1 MLIFKNS
8 FKKILKSLGRFFSL
22 IFIIAL
28 GSAFFSG
35 LRETSSDMIKTMDH
49 YYDEYHLMDFRVVS
63 TMGLTD
69 DDVASLQGLAN
80 VSVVEPA
87 YSFETVVD
95 GYATKVYS
103 ITDEVNQVH
112 LIEGRMPE
120 NANEILVEVGTYS
133 LGDTVTF
140 ESDSLDYISNQSF
153 TVVGLIESPMYI
165 YNSKGIS
172 TVGSGKL
179 DTFMYILKDN
189 FTLEAYTEVY
199 ILAKDNLTTTA
210 YMDDY
215 ENQVLLLNA
224 ELQNLRPIRETAR
237 YEELFEEAMNEVYK
251 AQDELNEEKSKGEKE
266 FQDAWNEILE
276 NEKSIQNGWIEY
288 NNGYATLNETKA
300 NMESTFA
307 STRSQLEASESA
319 LSESLQSFNLTYE
332 EIPNAIATANTQIA
346 SLRAMLEGLEE
357 GSEEYLALSK
367 QITALQSYSEGLSK
381 ILEAKQEID
390 NGYASLNDGIATW
403 NQEYQSGLNS
413 LRSSYQQL
421 VDAEAQLENGKK
433 EYEANYQTFTTEIN
447 DALKEI
453 DDARE
458 EVLNME
464 KPVWYLFDRED
475 NSGYTTFYDTAT
487 KVDAIATVFPVFFII
502 VALLMCLNTMTRMI
516 EEERS
521 EIGLFT
527 SLGYSKGKIVASYI
541 FYVLIASTIGL
552 LLGLSIGYF
561 VVPIII
567 YQVYSASFT
576 ISNLITVLN
585 VPVSL
590 IIIFVCYF
598 IMSFVTYLTLYRDF
612 KIMPANLL
620 RPEAPKMGK
629 RVFLEKIGFLWK
641 WLSFTWKVTV
651 RNLFRYK
658 KRIIM
663 TLIGITGC
671 TALLLTG
678 FGIQDSI
685 SSLMDKQFGSIQV
698 YDAVVMLDEELQE
711 ESSEVNTLLANND
724 ITEKGYINMQN
735 YTFEVNKKNLDI
747 YVMAFEDANNIEQF
761 VHLKDLDGNP
771 ISITDNGVILTQ
783 KTAELLGVD
792 VGDTFSIRNSE
803 NSLFVLKVNGI
814 TENYV
819 NHYIY
824 MNMNYYNQIMGETSY
839 NALILNMDGEAEDVG
854 NHLMESGLFSG
865 IQYSSD
871 TMEMF
876 EDVINSLNNIVFLV
890 IGFSTF
896 LAITVLYNLTTI
908 NISERTREIATLK
921 VLGFHDREVSSYVYR
936 ETMLLTI
943 VGILVGFG
951 FGVLLNYFV
960 MTVAETD
967 EILFLKIVDPISYL
981 YAFLIMVIFTVI
993 VQVVTHFILKIINM
1007 IDSLKSVE

>member
-8 FKKILKSLGRFFSL
+8 FKKIQKSLGRFLSL
-22 IFIIAL
+22 ICIIAL

-35 LRETSSDMIKTMDH
+35 LRETSSDMIKTMDQ
-49 YYDEYHLMDFRVVS
+49 YYDEYHLMDYRVVS

-69 DDVASLQGLAN
+69 DDVESLRALNN
-80 VSVVEPA
+80 VSVVEPM

-103 ITDEVNQVH
+103 ITENINQVH
-112 LIEGRMPE
+112 LTLGRMPE

-140 ESDSLDYISNQSF
+140 ESDSLDYISNQTY

-165 YNSKGIS
+165 YNNKGIS

-199 ILAKDNLTTTA
+199 LLAKDNIDTTA
-210 YMDDY
+210 YMSDY
-215 ENQVLLLNA
+215 ETQASLLNS
-224 ELQNLRPIRETAR
+224 ELQELKPIRETAR
-237 YEELFEEAMNEVYK
+237 YEELFEAAMNEVYD
-251 AQDELNEEKSKGEKE
+251 AQEELNKQKSDGEKE
-266 FQDAWNEILE
+266 FQDAWNEILS
-276 NEKSIQNGWIEY
+276 NEATIDNSWNEY
-288 NNGYATLNETKA
+288 NNGYATLNNTKK

-307 STRSQLEASESA
+307 STRSELQASETA
-319 LSESLQSFNLTYE
+319 LNNSLASLNITME
-332 EIPNAIATANTQIA
+332 EIPGVMETTKTQITT
-346 SLRAMLEGLEE
+346 LQGMLENLEE
-357 GSEEYLALSK
+357 GSDEYLAISS
-367 QITALQSYSEGLSK
+367 QISDAQSYYDGLSK
-381 ILEAKQEID
+381 ILQARTEID
-390 NGYASLNDGIATW
+390 NGYAALNEGTLAWNREYQNSLNTLQ
-403 NQEYQSGLNS
+403 N
-413 LRSSYQQL
+413 SYQQL
-421 VDAEAQLENGKK
+421 LDAEASLEAGKK
-433 EYEANYQTFTTEIN
+433 EYEANYQKFLTEIN
-447 DALKEI
+447 DAQKEI
-453 DDARE
+453 DEARE

-516 EEERS
+516 EEERG

-541 FYVLIASTIGL
+541 FYVLIASTVGL
-552 LLGLSIGYF
+552 ALGLSIGYF
-561 VVPIII
+561 VVPRII

-576 ISNLITVLN
+576 ISNLITVFN
-585 VPVSL
+585 IPVSL

-598 IMSFVTYLTLYRDF
+598 IMSFVTYITLYRDF

-641 WLSFTWKVTV
+641 RLSFTWKVTV

-685 SSLMDKQFGSIQV
+685 SSVMDIQFGNIQV
-698 YDAVVMLDEELQE
+698 YDAVVMLDETVTE
-711 ESSEVNTLLANND
+711 ESSEVNTILDENG
-724 ITEKGYINMQN
+724 ITEKSYVNMEN
-735 YTFEVNKKNLDI
+735 YTFEVNNKNLDI
-747 YVMAFEDANNIEQF
+747 YVMAFADASSVDSF
-761 VHLKDLDGNP
+761 VHLKDEDGNP
-771 ISITDNGVILTQ
+771 IGLSDNGAVITQ
-783 KTAELLGVD
+783 KTAELLHVN
-792 VGDTFSIRNSE
+792 VGDTISIRNSE
-803 NSLFVLKVNGI
+803 NTLFVLKVNGI

-824 MNMNYYNQIMGETSY
+824 MNMNYYNQIMGETEY
-839 NALILNMDGEAEDVG
+839 NSLILNMDGDVEAVG
-854 NHLMESGLFSG
+854 NKLMESGSFSG

-876 EDVINSLNNIVFLV
+876 LDVINSLNNIVFLV

-921 VLGFHDREVSSYVYR
+921 VLGFHDKEVSSYVYR

-943 VGILVGFG
+943 VGIIIGFG
-951 FGVLLNYFV
+951 LGVLLNYFV
-960 MTVAETD
+960 MTVAETE
-967 EILFLKIVDPISYL
+967 EILFLKTVLPISYL
-981 YAFLIMVIFTVI
+981 YTFLIMIVFTVL
-993 VQVVTHFILKIINM
+993 VQIVTHFILKTINM